1 MNADF
6 ISTTLKVRLD
16 KDEKSSQIIYAC
28 KAVWSSVFPKSCA
41 VLRVNSRAVAVAEVV
56 TKAGLEFAK
65 PCFEITFSD
74 DMVAAV
80 RTSWP

>member
-1 MNADF
+1 ML
-6 ISTTLKVRLD
+6 ISLYDRVRLI
-16 KDEKSSQIIYAC
+16 KTKVESNNLQSGLVKRLSRR
-28 KAVWSSVFPKSCA
+28 A

-65 PCFEITFSD
+65 PCLEITFID
-74 DMVAAV
+74 EMVAAV